1 MCATC
6 CGRRRRGGPVVGA
19 LEVSGQRVVAATTAA
34 SAVDHATHARECWA
48 TLERQLEPE
57 PGAPGTGPNSA
68 YAPGAPTDGCSGC
81 FSFAEFGS
89 GEGYLAMRI
98 ARKFPNATVLALEQ
112 SQRAVDA
119 HLANVSD
126 ALEPHAEGQQALG
139 NDAVCRTTID
149 KQLLLNLYESPELLR
164 YALLSR
170 PLTRYIAEKDVSET
184 DWPSFLGAFVSTALT
199 SFVKMPSAAHMSL
212 AMALFFPLG
221 VCAPAADGGGSCSPS
236 APRLLGPYYVDAR
249 HGVSFDALA
258 RFARAAHPTPRF
270 SGFERLCSSQR
281 MRRRRRASLAFA

>member
-1 MCATC
+1 MQW
-6 CGRRRRGGPVVGA
+6 RRRRLLAPLITSRTRA
-19 LEVSGQRVVAATTAA
+19 NAGQLAA
-34 SAVDHATHARECWA
+34 SA
-48 TLERQLEPE
+48 EPE
-57 PGAPGTGPNSA
+57 PGAP
-68 YAPGAPTDGCSGC
+68 APARTALTLGAPDGCSGC

-170 PLTRYIAEKDVSET
+170 PLRYIAERDVSET
-184 DWPSFLGAFVSTALT
+184 DWPSLLATLVSTALT
-199 SFVKMPSAAHMSL
+199 PLSRCRRCAHVSRDV
-212 AMALFFPLG
+212 ALFPARRARPL
-221 VCAPAADGGGSCSPS
+221 
-236 APRLLGPYYVDAR
+236 
-249 HGVSFDALA
+249 
-258 RFARAAHPTPRF
+258 
-270 SGFERLCSSQR
+270 
-281 MRRRRRASLAFA
+281 RRR